1 MPRGGSGQGRKAVM
15 AAPARAMLLR
25 IFIGNDDTYADDVH
39 GEQPLYEA
47 IALKAREQRMNGLTV
62 SRGIVGFGP
71 SSLREKIVLRRSEDR
86 PVVIE
91 IVDTEAR
98 IDAFLP
104 TLAGM
109 IGSGLAIVEEVK
121 AFRYGPAKRT

>member
-1 MPRGGSGQGRKAVM
+1 MM
-15 AAPARAMLLR
+15 ALTEARLLR
-25 IFIGNDDTYADDVH
+25 IFIGNDDTYSDDIH

-47 IALKAREQRMNGLTV
+47 IALEARAQGMDGLTV

-71 SSLREKIVLRRSEDR
+71 SSRREKIVLRRSEDL

-91 IVDTEAR
+91 IIDTAAK

-104 TLAGM
+104 ILAGM
-109 IGSGLAIVEEVK
+109 IGSGLSIVEEVK
-121 AFRYGPAKRT
+121 AFRYGPRTSD